1 MKYVISLIQD
11 QMNNQNK
18 EDVSSFDVKSYSTFE
33 ELKELN
39 NSLDD
44 ENLFKNMVNILDT
57 TPQWYLKYVSKMFSV
72 WN

>member
-18 EDVSSFDVKSYSTFE
+18 EDISIFDVKSYSTFE

-39 NSLDD
+39 NSLDV
-44 ENLFKNMVNILDT
+44 ENLFKNMVNVLDT
-57 TPQWYLKYVSKMFSV
+57 TPQ
-72 WN
+72 